1 MKISPQKDAGG
12 FLLLLCLQ
20 PSSVFLVAIRTQR
33 PTETEWPGPASLT
46 SCPLQPPYSSP
57 LCFGSI
63 SSSYCTLN
71 IREAFPDH
79 PTSLLPPVS
88 ITASHSFPSW
98 SSPRLAAVYFELFT
112 CSVPRPLLPDS
123 ELHEGRNT
131 YRQLPAQW
139 GSVAGSQS
147 IFVEWMNEWIGLF
160 SSLFLLCLTR
170 LKTPEVN
177 HNNSHPLST
186 LC

>member
-1 MKISPQKDAGG
+1 MEGWINEWKKNDDIPIERCRWVPVAS
-12 FLLLLCLQ
+12 LLTAIQWL
-20 PSSVFLVAIRTQR
+20 LVAFRTQQ
-33 PTETEWPGPASLT
+33 PTELEWPGSASLT

-79 PTSLLPPVS
+79 PTTLLPPVS
-88 ITASHSFPSW
+88 ITASCSFPSW
-98 SSPRLAAVYFELFT
+98 SSPCLAGVYFELFT

-123 ELHEGRNT
+123 ELHEGRDT
-131 YRQLPAQW
+131 YHQLPAQS
-139 GSVAGSQS
+139 GSYTGSQS

-160 SSLFLLCLTR
+160 FFFVSPVSGTFR
-170 LKTPEVN
+170 DSGGE
-177 HNNSHPLST
+177 S
-186 LC
+186 